1 MDLVGPW
8 CVRHNSQRRRIGSSP
23 IRRTA
28 KPSATLLD
36 VSSAIP
42 APSELLPSEV
52 ARFEEVCRFGQ
63 DRLEP
68 LARTVAL
75 AFADDPIWQWILGID
90 RTLELDEAITLG
102 RMLVADTSPADEIHG
117 FRHHDAVALWRAP
130 MGLDS
135 SADREA
141 MQEHKDRQAGPHR
154 IALAEQIGD
163 RMAFLPELSAAM
175 KAGRPEEPHWYLS
188 ILGTSPER
196 QNQGLGHRVMAPM
209 LERCDRLGIM
219 TYLESSNPRN
229 HAFYLRAGYV
239 ASGEIS
245 GGGSPP
251 IMRFIRTPR

>member
-1 MDLVGPW
+1 M
-8 CVRHNSQRRRIGSSP
+8 
-23 IRRTA
+23 
-28 KPSATLLD
+28 
-36 VSSAIP
+36 SSANP

-90 RTLELDEAITLG
+90 RTLELDEGIILA

-117 FRHHDAVALWRAP
+117 FRHHGAVALWRAP
-130 MGLDS
+130 AEQITD
-135 SADREA
+135 E
-141 MQEHKDRQAGPHR
+141 MQAHKDRQAGPYR
-154 IALAEQIGD
+154 AALAEQVGERI
-163 RMAFLPELSAAM
+163 ALVPELSAAM
-175 KAGRPEEPHWYLS
+175 YAARPEEPHWYLS

-196 QNQGLGHRVMAPM
+196 QNQGLGNRVLAPM
-209 LERCDRLGIM
+209 IERCDRLGIM

-239 ASGEIS
+239 AAGEIS

>member
-1 MDLVGPW
+1 V
-8 CVRHNSQRRRIGSSP
+8 STASS
-23 IRRTA
+23 
-28 KPSATLLD
+28 
-36 VSSAIP
+36 

-52 ARFEEVCRFGQ
+52 ARYEEVCRFGQ

-68 LARTVAL
+68 LARTVSL

-130 MGLDS
+130 
-135 SADREA
+135 ADQNTEA
-141 MQEHKDRQAGPHR
+141 MQEHKERQSGPHR
-154 IALAEQIGD
+154 AALIEQIGD
-163 RMAFLPELSAAM
+163 RAALLPELGAAM
-175 KAGRPEEPHWYLS
+175 RAARPEEPHWYLS
-188 ILGTSPER
+188 ILGTAPAR

-209 LERCDRLGIM
+209 LERCDRLGMM

-229 HAFYLRAGYV
+229 HAFYLRSGYV

-251 IMRFIRTPR
+251 IMRFIRTPK